1 MDKFVNSEN
10 DAVAT
15 VLDREEVASPL
26 PFPEVAK
33 RDLEAALQLLTE
45 RAMYLTGAS
54 GAAVILREGE
64 DFLCRAS
71 IGNSPHVTGDNAAK
85 SDLIDECL
93 RTLQIVQGCNS
104 SQERGPS
111 SSMVLPF
118 VREDELIGLL
128 ELTAERVAFD
138 EQDIAAV
145 SHLSELIL
153 TALEQADACKQAMT
167 EIEDVSADP
176 QPVEPVVAVEKEP
189 TQTAEIEN
197 APPIPPEPVALN
209 IGRCNACGFPISPG
223 RSFCLDCEAA
233 GHAAGNIATPAFAA
247 LDGTSGE
254 TWWQAHSYTVGTMLV
269 ALLTVVLLI
278 LKLR

>member
-15 VLDREEVASPL
+15 VLDREEAATPL
-26 PFPEVAK
+26 PFSEVAE
-33 RDLEAALQLLTE
+33 RDLKVALQLLTE
-45 RAMYLTGAS
+45 RAMFLTGAS
-54 GAAVILREGE
+54 GAAVVLREGK
-64 DFLCRAS
+64 DFVCHAS
-71 IGNSPHVTGDNAAK
+71 IGNSPHIAGESGAK

-104 SQERGPS
+104 SPDQHAS

-118 VREDELIGLL
+118 VREGELVGLL
-128 ELTAERVAFD
+128 ELTADRLAFD

-167 EIEDVSADP
+167 EIARS
-176 QPVEPVVAVEKEP
+176 PVDAEPLEPVLVAEQENIP
-189 TQTAEIEN
+189 TAEVESE
-197 APPIPPEPVALN
+197 PPTPAEPMPLNVA
-209 IGRCNACGFPISPG
+209 RCNACGFPISPG

-233 GHAAGNIATPAFAA
+233 GHITANMATPAFAA
-247 LDGTSGE
+247 LDGTPGE